1 MPHNPQPVATTPAA
15 QTAHAPPSP
24 PPGGWRLWC
33 LASRPKTLVAGAVP
47 VLTGAWLAWR
57 LDDSFSLVLLALT
70 LGSCL
75 ALQVATNFFND
86 AIDFGKG
93 ADTARRLGPA
103 RLTAA
108 GAVSPRTMLTA
119 GALMLAVAVLLALP
133 LLWWR
138 GWPIIAIG
146 LPSLWFAYGYTG
158 GPWPLAYR
166 GLGEL
171 FVIGFF
177 GLVAV
182 AGSQFVMSGQWSVA
196 GVVSGLQLGCL
207 SAVLIAINNQRDIDE
222 DRASGKLTL
231 AARFGPRFGRVMI
244 GGLLLAPALLGLW
257 WAAAGHPAAAL
268 LPLLMLP
275 LGLGLLRGVTRH
287 PPGPVYNRFLGLSAL
302 HLLGFA
308 LLWAIGLAWTT

>member
-1 MPHNPQPVATTPAA
+1 V
-15 QTAHAPPSP
+15 HAPPP
-24 PPGGWRLWC
+24 RGWRLWW

-47 VLTGAWLAWR
+47 VLTGTWLAWR
-57 LDDSFSLVLLALT
+57 LDGVLSPLLLALT
-70 LGSCL
+70 IGSCL

-93 ADTARRLGPA
+93 ADTGRRLGPA
-103 RLTAA
+103 RLTAG
-108 GAVSPRTMLTA
+108 GAVSARTMLAA
-119 GALMLAVAVLLALP
+119 GVLMLAVAALLALP

-138 GWPIIAIG
+138 GWPILAIG
-146 LPSLWFAYGYTG
+146 LPSLWFCYGYTG

-182 AGSQFVMSGQWSVA
+182 AGSQFVMSGQWSPA

-207 SAVLIAINNQRDIDE
+207 SAVLIAINNLRDIDE

-231 AARFGPRFGRVMI
+231 AARHGIGFGRAMI
-244 GGLLLAPALLGLW
+244 GGLLLTPAVLGIW
-257 WAAAGHPAAAL
+257 WAAAGHPFAAL
-268 LPLLMLP
+268 LPLLILP

-287 PPGPVYNRFLGLSAL
+287 PPGTIYNRFLGLSAL